1 MDSAEA
7 EEYTGNEECPSC
19 EEYVNACMMYANLNL
34 GKYAPMIDQL
44 TPRAQGAALAAWYN
58 LCAYGEEADVDSLT
72 KAVRPVYLA
81 MRSDVLRARAVTV
94 AAAKKK
100 AEKGGRVSYRADTR
114 PARYS
119 KPRDSGNGSGVA
131 TESVTEPLR
140 TRYSISSGATTETA
154 TNGTNAQQ
162 AADTF
167 VSLADV
173 VGEVPSSQYK
183 SKSKSKKERK
193 EKGGNVNRSCYEEGQ
208 PYFYAPCP
216 VCGKQAVARF
226 DENGAAYT
234 TDTCGQNGIELPDGY
249 EARRRPEGYTLE
261 RSIDLREGGEH
272 G

>member
-7 EEYTGNEECPSC
+7 EECAGDEECPSYQ
-19 EEYVNACMMYANLNL
+19 EYVNACMMYANLNL

-44 TPRAQGAALAAWYN
+44 TPRAQGTALAAWYN
-58 LCAYGEEADVDSLT
+58 LYAYGEEADVDSLT
-72 KAVRPVYLA
+72 KTVRPVYLA

-94 AAAKKK
+94 AAAKNK
-100 AEKGGRVSYRADTR
+100 EKEGKIVLYRADTR
-114 PARYS
+114 PARRS
-119 KPRDSGNGSGVA
+119 KPCDNGNGSGTA

-140 TRYSISSGATTETA
+140 SRSGISSGAVAESA

-193 EKGGNVNRSCYEEGQ
+193 EKEGNVNVSCYEVGK
-208 PYFYAPCP
+208 PYFRAECP
-216 VCGKQAVARF
+216 ICGKLAVALF
-226 DENGAAYT
+226 DENGDAYT
-234 TDTCGQNGIELPDGY
+234 TDGCGQNGIELPDGY
-249 EARRRPEGYTLE
+249 EARSGAEGYTLE
-261 RSIDLREGGEH
+261 RSGDLLEGCEH